1 VDTLGIAAGSGGA
14 GRSAAGARAPAKDDT
29 PGRRREGRNVPTGK
43 VKWFDADKGF
53 GFLANDEGGEV
64 FVHASALPAGTEALK
79 QGARV
84 EFGVAQGKRGLQALS
99 VRVLDPLPSVAKTAA
114 KTARKPAE
122 DMTVIVE
129 DLIKLLDGVSN
140 GLHRGRYPDKST
152 AHKVATVLRAVADD
166 LEA

>member
-1 VDTLGIAAGSGGA
+1 M
-14 GRSAAGARAPAKDDT
+14 
-29 PGRRREGRNVPTGK
+29 PTGK

-64 FVHASALPAGTEALK
+64 FVHASALPAGTEVLK

-99 VRVLDPLPSVAKTAA
+99 VRVLDPLPSVVKTV
-114 KTARKPAE
+114 RKPAE

-129 DLIKLLDGVSN
+129 DVIKLLDDVSN
-140 GLHRGRYPDKST
+140 GLRRGRYPDRGHSR
-152 AHKVATVLRAVADD
+152 KVATVLRAVADD
-166 LEA
+166 LESGRD